1 MLIATW
7 ELCGKKP
14 KQMKRLLSLVLSLV
28 LFVPALFAQVEE
40 SVESYEETAQVAES
54 VAEPVAEQPVPI
66 MQIVI
71 LVLVCAVA
79 LAIIVHMLYVCI
91 FRKKLREDYTV
102 AEFETQRIAEGQSP
116 KMTDEDMAICERLD
130 QIRQL
135 WTDVPTGPNETTP
148 MPLKMRHI
156 TKAREL
162 VDAALATKPTDED
175 VVEMIN
181 GVNTIINE
189 SLKRQFN
196 GSKTMIV
203 ISALVAA
210 ALTWMMGDPAPAILI
225 GSGILLYIFASRTPI
240 FVLVRKEMK
249 GGGNRRSFLT
259 LIFGGLFAAVA
270 TAPTYKTTTYYSDG
284 SEETETDNSHT
295 WFSLILTFVVAVM
308 LAIFLW
314 AIALINYLRNYW
326 LYV

>member
-40 SVESYEETAQVAES
+40 SVESYEETTQVAES

-102 AEFETQRIAEGQSP
+102 AEFEAQRIAEGQSP

-135 WTDVPTGPNETTP
+135 WTDVPHRS
-148 MPLKMRHI
+148 KRDH
-156 TKAREL
+156 AYASQ
-162 VDAALATKPTDED
+162 DATYH
-175 VVEMIN
+175 
-181 GVNTIINE
+181 
-189 SLKRQFN
+189 Q
-196 GSKTMIV
+196 GS
-203 ISALVAA
+203 
-210 ALTWMMGDPAPAILI
+210 
-225 GSGILLYIFASRTPI
+225 
-240 FVLVRKEMK
+240 
-249 GGGNRRSFLT
+249 
-259 LIFGGLFAAVA
+259 
-270 TAPTYKTTTYYSDG
+270 
-284 SEETETDNSHT
+284 
-295 WFSLILTFVVAVM
+295 
-308 LAIFLW
+308 
-314 AIALINYLRNYW
+314 
-326 LYV
+326 